1 MAMST
6 TCPFCKTVN
15 TLSQAD
21 QKVRC
26 RKCGKPISTGSRKPS
41 VTDQETD
48 AIQQGSKVKLK
59 TTANAGNKQDHPD
72 QKLPRSSNA
81 KNSKPVANKT
91 NGMLFAMLAIGG
103 VAGLLL
109 CGIVV
114 GGIAAFFMFRS
125 KPAVADQKE
134 PQVAQ
139 QTDKPKAAEKRQ
151 PPEAK
156 NEEKKP
162 PETKNEEKKTPEAK
176 NEEKKTPEVKNEE
189 KKAPPENVGKK
200 NEMPEIKIGKEPEPK
215 KEPKQVV
222 NLPPAKLLPDQMT
235 PDTVKRVKQA
245 TVYLRV

>member
-109 CGIVV
+109 CVIVV

-156 NEEKKP
+156 NEEKK
-162 PETKNEEKKTPEAK
+162 
-176 NEEKKTPEVKNEE
+176 TPEVKNEE

-200 NEMPEIKIGKEPEPK
+200 NETPEIKIGKEPEPK